1 MVLRGGALTH
11 HCWHANLKVF
21 GDVLN
26 VGLSEAHS
34 AWQQEAEEEKWDEER
49 LANL

>member
-1 MVLRGGALTH
+1 MVLGGRALTH

-26 VGLSEAHS
+26 VGLGEAHS
-34 AWQQEAEEEKWDEER
+34 AWQQEAEEEKCDEEK
-49 LANL
+49 